1 MIVRASVRTFLLLNA
16 LALAAVAAVPL
27 LALGLPLSTR
37 GALGPAALAAIAAC
51 VALLVLGV
59 AVALLFRGVARPLDR
74 LLAAA
79 VRLGPRE
86 GQGQE
91 LPILGEPGGLALSR
105 AAVAFER
112 LAVAF
117 DEERGRLAAKVRE
130 LTDANRAVADARE
143 SLLRSEKLATV
154 GRLAAGLAHEV
165 GNPLGAVEGYV
176 ELARARL
183 PPAPH
188 PDLVDALS
196 RISTAAQRIDRTVRD
211 LLDFARPATPALAHL
226 DLGAVVDGSLRLASV
241 QPRFRRVEVDVAL
254 AAGLPRVVAEE
265 HQLSQVLLNLLLN
278 AADAMKSGG
287 HVRLEARREADGSV
301 VLAVEDSGPGI
312 ASADLPRVFDPFF
325 TTKEPGEGT
334 GLGLAISHRIMES
347 FGGEIAA
354 RNGERGGAVFE
365 LRFRSADPDPAS
377 S

>member
-79 VRLGPRE
+79 ARLGPRE
-86 GQGQE
+86 GASQE

-241 QPRFRRVEVDVAL
+241 QPRFRQVEVDVAL

-287 HVRLEARREADGSV
+287 HVRVEARREADGSV
-301 VLAVEDSGPGI
+301 VLAVGDSGPGI
-312 ASADLPRVFDPFF
+312 APADLPRVFDPFF

-354 RNGERGGAVFE
+354 RNGVRGGAVFE